1 MFITR
6 QLKGLEDT
14 KSAQFNRYF
23 YLLEVCDDARACV
36 CGSERVAQSFSAVVG
51 VHLNSDLISKCIRR
65 HCGIVS
71 DDGCAANKI
80 NVKSSFYLMRR
91 KNDKLHKKS

>member
-23 YLLEVCDDARACV
+23 YLLEVRQPGVQLGCT
-36 CGSERVAQSFSAVVG
+36 VAFW
-51 VHLNSDLISKCIRR
+51 
-65 HCGIVS
+65 VS
-71 DDGCAANKI
+71 
-80 NVKSSFYLMRR
+80 
-91 KNDKLHKKS
+91 

>member
-23 YLLEVCDDARACV
+23 YLLEVCDCV
-36 CGSERVAQSFSAVVG
+36 WNSVSFG
-51 VHLNSDLISKCIRR
+51 
-65 HCGIVS
+65 
-71 DDGCAANKI
+71 
-80 NVKSSFYLMRR
+80 FYLI
-91 KNDKLHKKS
+91 LLLESSVESAY

>member
-23 YLLEVCDDARACV
+23 YLLEVRTIVFHHVEV
-36 CGSERVAQSFSAVVG
+36 CIVESLNIG
-51 VHLNSDLISKCIRR
+51 VP
-65 HCGIVS
+65 
-71 DDGCAANKI
+71 DGVEPTSTVTAN
-80 NVKSSFYLMRR
+80 
-91 KNDKLHKKS
+91 

>member
-23 YLLEVCDDARACV
+23 YLLEVRQP
-36 CGSERVAQSFSAVVG
+36 SSVG
-51 VHLNSDLISKCIRR
+51 W
-65 HCGIVS
+65 
-71 DDGCAANKI
+71 
-80 NVKSSFYLMRR
+80 
-91 KNDKLHKKS
+91 

>member
-23 YLLEVCDDARACV
+23 YLLEVCDFIFVNLRLA
-36 CGSERVAQSFSAVVG
+36 VAGIESTFSV
-51 VHLNSDLISKCIRR
+51 L
-65 HCGIVS
+65 
-71 DDGCAANKI
+71 
-80 NVKSSFYLMRR
+80 
-91 KNDKLHKKS
+91 

>member
-23 YLLEVCDDARACV
+23 YLLEVRHRLSV
-36 CGSERVAQSFSAVVG
+36 SFSFIHSESRIGSATLWLQDICRYLSLENKSTITFCQFSLKTLSSRVAA
-51 VHLNSDLISKCIRR
+51 
-65 HCGIVS
+65 
-71 DDGCAANKI
+71 
-80 NVKSSFYLMRR
+80 
-91 KNDKLHKKS
+91 

>member
-23 YLLEVCDDARACV
+23 YLLEVRGQFNRYLYQLEVRGQCTA
-36 CGSERVAQSFSAVVG
+36 
-51 VHLNSDLISKCIRR
+51 HYISSLADENLLFPK
-65 HCGIVS
+65 
-71 DDGCAANKI
+71 DQL
-80 NVKSSFYLMRR
+80 FR
-91 KNDKLHKKS
+91 KNKKMTIFSHLTKLLKFHNYFESIFLVLEA

>member
-23 YLLEVCDDARACV
+23 YLLEVCDLHACV
-36 CGSERVAQSFSAVVG
+36 CASQRVPAVVG
-51 VHLNSDLISKCIRR
+51 LHLNSDLTAKCFRR
-65 HCGIVS
+65 HRGIVK
-71 DDGCAANKI
+71 G
-80 NVKSSFYLMRR
+80 
-91 KNDKLHKKS
+91 

>member
-23 YLLEVCDDARACV
+23 YLLEVGV
-36 CGSERVAQSFSAVVG
+36 FLFWVWVG
-51 VHLNSDLISKCIRR
+51 VFSFCLAGHLPAFLSAEYCLGEVLQ
-65 HCGIVS
+65 H
-71 DDGCAANKI
+71 
-80 NVKSSFYLMRR
+80 L
-91 KNDKLHKKS
+91 L

>member
-23 YLLEVCDDARACV
+23 YLLEVRDLCV
-36 CGSERVAQSFSAVVG
+36 LIGAGGLCRIQSEFKV
-51 VHLNSDLISKCIRR
+51 
-65 HCGIVS
+65 
-71 DDGCAANKI
+71 
-80 NVKSSFYLMRR
+80 
-91 KNDKLHKKS
+91 

>member
-23 YLLEVCDDARACV
+23 YLLEV
-36 CGSERVAQSFSAVVG
+36 G
-51 VHLNSDLISKCIRR
+51 V
-65 HCGIVS
+65 
-71 DDGCAANKI
+71 
-80 NVKSSFYLMRR
+80 
-91 KNDKLHKKS
+91 

>member
-23 YLLEVCDDARACV
+23 YLLEVCVHRGSV
-36 CGSERVAQSFSAVVG
+36 CFPAQRSERWVTLFSFCPTEYRLGEVLQ
-51 VHLNSDLISKCIRR
+51 HLL
-65 HCGIVS
+65 
-71 DDGCAANKI
+71 
-80 NVKSSFYLMRR
+80 
-91 KNDKLHKKS
+91 

>member
-23 YLLEVCDDARACV
+23 YLLEVRDLCV
-36 CGSERVAQSFSAVVG
+36 LISAG
-51 VHLNSDLISKCIRR
+51 VCAVFMVNLKSDLIP
-65 HCGIVS
+65 
-71 DDGCAANKI
+71 
-80 NVKSSFYLMRR
+80 
-91 KNDKLHKKS
+91 

>member
-23 YLLEVCDDARACV
+23 YLLEVCGACACAQLV
-36 CGSERVAQSFSAVVG
+36 LSGFLRQLGCIEIPSSSLNASGGTVGLSGTRRPCCKQDERQVVFFS
-51 VHLNSDLISKCIRR
+51 L
-65 HCGIVS
+65 
-71 DDGCAANKI
+71 
-80 NVKSSFYLMRR
+80 
-91 KNDKLHKKS
+91 

>member
-23 YLLEVCDDARACV
+23 YLLEVCEFESLFLNLNPLESLIQSHWV
-36 CGSERVAQSFSAVVG
+36 CLSTLSTSIY
-51 VHLNSDLISKCIRR
+51 S
-65 HCGIVS
+65 
-71 DDGCAANKI
+71 
-80 NVKSSFYLMRR
+80 
-91 KNDKLHKKS
+91 HK

>member
-23 YLLEVCDDARACV
+23 YLLEVQASFFIPV
-36 CGSERVAQSFSAVVG
+36 QSVYIELFAVYPEAKV
-51 VHLNSDLISKCIRR
+51 VVLNLRPATEI
-65 HCGIVS
+65 
-71 DDGCAANKI
+71 
-80 NVKSSFYLMRR
+80 
-91 KNDKLHKKS
+91 

>member
-23 YLLEVCDDARACV
+23 YLLEVRDL
-36 CGSERVAQSFSAVVG
+36 RV
-51 VHLNSDLISKCIRR
+51 LISAGGLCRI
-65 HCGIVS
+65 HCEFKV
-71 DDGCAANKI
+71 
-80 NVKSSFYLMRR
+80 
-91 KNDKLHKKS
+91 